1 MVPDRAEQ
9 RLRRLLDGLFSFVG
23 LLDPEGLI
31 LEANQTAL
39 DGVDL
44 RREDVIGRPFWET
57 PWWAASPEVRA
68 QLRDAIVR
76 ARGGETVRY
85 DVEVCLAGDVRVT
98 MDFQL
103 VPLIEDGE
111 VTGLVPSGID
121 VTDRRNEGAR
131 LLASA
136 EFARALAVA
145 AHTTDVADAV
155 RTHLAVSFGASFASL
170 ALLDPSSQ
178 MVHVLQP
185 EDLDPEIS
193 SRYTDLPLDAS
204 TPLTDAIRSGETVV
218 VDNPAVNVR
227 RYPHL
232 AADTVATGLA
242 ATASIPLRQDG
253 EVQGAIGLGW
263 SRPLAPD
270 TAFWA
275 RLDAVADLT
284 ASTLARTRTFGHP
297 RRVHRPGPR
306 PDGLDRDS

>member
-1 MVPDRAEQ
+1 M
-9 RLRRLLDGLFSFVG
+9 
-23 LLDPEGLI
+23 
-31 LEANQTAL
+31 
-39 DGVDL
+39 
-44 RREDVIGRPFWET
+44 
-57 PWWAASPEVRA
+57 
-68 QLRDAIVR
+68 
-76 ARGGETVRY
+76 
-85 DVEVCLAGDVRVT
+85 
-98 MDFQL
+98 
-103 VPLIEDGE
+103 
-111 VTGLVPSGID
+111 
-121 VTDRRNEGAR
+121 
-131 LLASA
+131 
-136 EFARALAVA
+136 
-145 AHTTDVADAV
+145 ADAV

-193 SRYTDLPLDAS
+193 DRYTDLPLDAS

-242 ATASIPLRQDG
+242 ATASIPLREDG

-270 TAFWA
+270 PAFWA

-284 ASTLARTRTFGHP
+284 ASTLARTRRSDTHAEFID
-297 RRVHRPGPR
+297 RVHA
-306 PDGLDRDS
+306 